1 MAESFSFVWLP
12 LILWSYYKLFKTSQT
27 SYVLLSAILLA
38 LLMVTHN
45 LIFLPFILILPFY
58 ILLLLYQS
66 NKKTVFF
73 KKIVISALF
82 AAGISVFFWAPALF
96 EKRFTIVDD
105 LLLVNLANYN
115 IHFVYPQQLW
125 NWTWGFGGSAEGLA
139 DGISFKIGKLH
150 ILTSLAA
157 FALSFIYLFN
167 AKRLSRL
174 SVVTFQKETF
184 SRQLSV
190 IFSLL
195 FIFSAY
201 MTTQYS
207 KFIWDLFKPLQYLQ
221 FPWRF
226 LIFTAF
232 FSSILAGSFIYYLRL
247 TVFKLLVG
255 SILIILLTVPNLKLF
270 KPQDFRSYL
279 TDDLATSESLINW
292 DISSSSFEYLL
303 KGVDMYTGKLGTN
316 IVNIQKE
323 NIPNTKVEV
332 INGNTT
338 ISDLKETPHE
348 ITFKANSASSSLIQA
363 NLFNFPGWKVKINDK
378 IVQINDDNRL
388 KLITFKLEQG
398 ENSVEIKFENTFT
411 RSLAN
416 LLSVITIAVIF
427 FAFVYKWQILKNN

>member
-1 MAESFSFVWLP
+1 
-12 LILWSYYKLFKTSQT
+12 
-27 SYVLLSAILLA
+27 
-38 LLMVTHN
+38 
-45 LIFLPFILILPFY
+45 
-58 ILLLLYQS
+58 
-66 NKKTVFF
+66 
-73 KKIVISALF
+73 
-82 AAGISVFFWAPALF
+82 
-96 EKRFTIVDD
+96 
-105 LLLVNLANYN
+105 
-115 IHFVYPQQLW
+115 
-125 NWTWGFGGSAEGLA
+125 
-139 DGISFKIGKLH
+139 
-150 ILTSLAA
+150 
-157 FALSFIYLFN
+157 
-167 AKRLSRL
+167 
-174 SVVTFQKETF
+174 
-184 SRQLSV
+184 
-190 IFSLL
+190 
-195 FIFSAY
+195 